1 MSSQT
6 SPPSTSSPT
15 ATAPWILVSA
25 IIAGAIVV
33 GCAVI
38 TGSPVLLVVGA
49 VVILAALG
57 CALMLTRR
65 GAAPFSFTEEFPEHT
80 YGPRATE
87 HGDSRPPIDTQPHRP
102 PGPAHYLFLEE
113 FDPET
118 MNEPPDDQRVFPQYT
133 NLDPD
138 ERLRNV
144 HGHEVIERAEHRES
158 ALHDDSQED
167 VQHSVDRQQ
176 PER

>member
-80 YGPRATE
+80 YGPRATTD
-87 HGDSRPPIDTQPHRP
+87 GDSTPPIDTEPNRP
-102 PGPAHYLFLEE
+102 PGPPQFWILEE
-113 FDPET
+113 RDPAE
-118 MNEPPDDQRVFPQYT
+118 MGEPPDDQRVFPQYS
-133 NLDPD
+133 NLRPD

-144 HGHEVIERAEHRES
+144 EGHEVIERAENSDGADE
-158 ALHDDSQED
+158 
-167 VQHSVDRQQ
+167 V
-176 PER
+176 PEEGGRHAPRPME